1 MTDYLNPNR
10 IYPYCPSRRI
20 DNPPGFDSIRQG
32 RGMNRQEAA
41 EVLTALKQSLEMS
54 DDYDYCY
61 YSRDI
66 DAYDTALTAL
76 RGPQPD
82 PITGLMPC
90 GCEWC
95 MAEKRI
101 MEHHGLSFNA
111 YCVIFDGKLDVSYD
125 NNDINEWVCGHKE
138 VKINYCPMC
147 GRKLEGRQ

>member
-1 MTDYLNPNR
+1 MVVN
-10 IYPYCPSRRI
+10 
-20 DNPPGFDSIRQG
+20 
-32 RGMNRQEAA
+32 
-41 EVLTALKQSLEMS
+41 
-54 DDYDYCY
+54 
-61 YSRDI
+61 
-66 DAYDTALTAL
+66 
-76 RGPQPD
+76 
-82 PITGLMPC
+82 ITG

>member
-1 MTDYLNPNR
+1 MTREQAIESLSWLKTRLSVGLGGMDKLSPHYK
-10 IYPYCPSRRI
+10 
-20 DNPPGFDSIRQG
+20 DMVDEVQSI
-32 RGMNRQEAA
+32 
-41 EVLTALKQSLEMS
+41 ALA
-54 DDYDYCY
+54 
-61 YSRDI
+61 I
-66 DAYDTALTAL
+66 AAL